1 MRFCKKLG
9 RLASLFPKCPNDL
22 KMPEKLGEVTG
33 ETEAAPSE
41 VRLMKR
47 LRAVPAQGVVGR
59 VGSQYQR
66 LLCLSQS

>member
-9 RLASLFPKCPNDL
+9 RLASFFPKCHNDL
-22 KMPEKLGEVTG
+22 KVPEKLGEVTR
-33 ETEAAPSE
+33 ETKAAPNE

-47 LRAVPAQGVVGR
+47 LRTVPAKGVVGR
-59 VGSQYQR
+59 VSSQYQR